1 MVEPTVQLVAAVA
14 VGALAVAVAGWMESL
29 PFSEATVP
37 ATGPWTV
44 AAGGVVVAA
53 EVGVYDGVP
62 FLTVPTLLVSLLVVA
77 LGIWFAFT
85 GIAELRKRPH
95 SERYLAASGTGTAA
109 VVLGGLL
116 YTAPAV
122 SAVRLAWIAL
132 AVVAAA
138 VVAVGPYFV
147 LSLVYTDAVAR
158 LRFAGLYAVAAVVF
172 DGVASA
178 IATETLGTGREA
190 VVTSGLSLTAEAA
203 GVSPSGWQLLA
214 AHAFVGVLA
223 VAALGR
229 IGRWRPA
236 VGYAGTAVLSVTAL
250 GSGTAVLLSAV
261 LFG

>member
-14 VGALAVAVAGWMESL
+14 VGALAVGVAGWVKSL
-29 PFSEATVP
+29 PISEATVP

-62 FLTVPTLLVSLLVVA
+62 YVTVPTLLVSLLVVA
-77 LGIWFAFT
+77 LGIWLAFT
-85 GIAELRKRPH
+85 GIAQLRKRPH
-95 SERYLAASGTGTAA
+95 SERYLAASGTGTA
-109 VVLGGLL
+109 VVVVGSLL
-116 YTAPAV
+116 FTASDVTP
-122 SAVRLAWIAL
+122 VRLAWIAL
-132 AVVAAA
+132 AVVVAP
-138 VVAVGPYFV
+138 VIAVGPYFV

-158 LRFAGLYAVAAVVF
+158 LRFAGLYAVTAVVF

-190 VVTSGLSLTAEAA
+190 LVTSGLSLAVGTVR
-203 GVSPSGWQLLA
+203 VSPSGWQLLA
-214 AHAFVGVLA
+214 AHALVGVVA

-229 IGRWRPA
+229 IGRWRLG
-236 VGYAGTAVLSVTAL
+236 VGYAGTAVLSVIAL
-250 GSGTAVLLSAV
+250 GSGTAVLLTSA